1 MNALGKNKEQIRI
14 RGGRIMRGTI
24 HKITCN
30 LLALVVAAVV
40 FGGFGGYAK
49 AGDVVSEWEIPLFS
63 CLTGPVASAGESFSW
78 AANRA
83 AREITAAGGI
93 AGKPAKILHLDT
105 GISPEKAV
113 AEMAKIADT
122 ALAALGP
129 QPEPCIMAVGPIA
142 MRKGLFIM
150 TATTVHSYASK
161 YFPWSLS
168 WWPPARQFMGV
179 PAEAWAREQPEMK
192 RVVQFVEMIY
202 CWPEAAE
209 AHRQGL
215 ESQGVTVLKQIEIP
229 TDAITFGPIVA
240 RGLAQKPDGFVITT
254 FGDKTAK
261 IILEL
266 KKHGWKDMSKVFIY
280 VTADDVPLYTIG
292 GKALDGCYIY
302 NSINPNCT
310 NPRWLSF
317 VEDYKAD
324 HSGIYPFSL
333 ATNYYDC
340 VYMVKEAIEKTGV
353 TGDPAKLAKER
364 KKIADYCRNIK
375 DFKGINNTW
384 SIKDGVPSN
393 KQVYLFQIQGG
404 QKKLVKALI
413 MKSLLK

>member
-1 MNALGKNKEQIRI
+1 
-14 RGGRIMRGTI
+14 MRGTI
-24 HKITCN
+24 HKVACN
-30 LLALVVAAVV
+30 LFLVVVAVVV
-40 FGGFGGYAK
+40 FGCLGGYAK
-49 AGDVVSEWEIPLFS
+49 AADVVVSEWEIPLFS

-93 AGKPAKILHLDT
+93 TGKPVKILHLDT

-122 ALAALGP
+122 ALVALGP

-142 MRKGLFIM
+142 MRKGLLIM

-161 YFPWSLS
+161 YFPWSIS
-168 WWPPARQFMGV
+168 WWAPARQCMGV

-192 RVVQFVEMIY
+192 KVVQFVEMIY
-202 CWPEAAE
+202 CWPEAAD
-209 AHRQGL
+209 AHREGL
-215 ESQGVTVLKQIEIP
+215 ESQGVKVIKRIEIP

-266 KKHGWKDMSKVFIY
+266 KKHGWKDMSKIFIY
-280 VTADDVPLYTIG
+280 ITADDVPLYTIG
-292 GKALDGCYIY
+292 GKALDACYIY
-302 NSINPNCT
+302 NNTNPNCT
-310 NPRWLSF
+310 NARWVSF

-324 HSGIYPFSL
+324 HNGIYPFSL
-333 ATNYYDC
+333 APNYYDC

-353 TGDPAKLAKER
+353 TGDPAKLAEER

-375 DFKGINNTW
+375 DFKGVNNTW

-393 KQVYLFQIQGG
+393 KKVFLFQIWGG
-404 QKKLVKALI
+404 KKKLVKTLI
-413 MKSLLK
+413 TKSLLK